1 MVGVSGLEGVV
12 QMGLTLLVG
21 GSVGWAIA
29 HWWGL
34 RERQRLIA
42 DRQQVEAALRRGEAQ
57 YQAILTA
64 IPDLMFR
71 VSREGIYLG
80 YVKTN
85 ALIDLLPQ
93 NYDPIG
99 RHLSEYLP
107 PEVVERQMR
116 VIQRA
121 LNSQQLQIYEQH
133 NVIQGHIQHEEVRV
147 IPCGPDEVLFIIRDI
162 SDRKQAELDRRQAEM
177 DLRRANEQLEA
188 LSRTDPLTQLANRRH
203 FDLYLQQV
211 WQQAGRDRQPL
222 SLILFDVDYFKSFN
236 DTYGHQAGDAC
247 LAQIA
252 QAAQQSQRSQDL
264 VARYGGEEFA
274 VILPQTNETG
284 ARTVASQLCR
294 RIDQLAIPHAGSQ
307 VSDRITISLGLSTL
321 VPIPPFQLQDLI
333 LQADAALYEAKRQG
347 RDRYIQYAVEESAN

>member
-1 MVGVSGLEGVV
+1 
-12 QMGLTLLVG
+12 MGLILLAG
-21 GSVGWAIA
+21 GGVGWAIA
-29 HWWGL
+29 RWQGQ
-34 RERQRLIA
+34 RERQGLLR
-42 DRQQVEAALRRGEAQ
+42 DRQQVEAALHRREGQ

-93 NYDPIG
+93 DYDPVG

-107 PEVVERQMR
+107 PEIVDRQMQ
-116 VIQRA
+116 VIEQA
-121 LNSQQLQIYEQH
+121 LNHQELQIYEQY
-133 NVIQGHIQHEEVRV
+133 NVIQGHLQYEEVRV

-162 SDRKQAELDRRQAEM
+162 SDRQQVELARHQAEI
-177 DLRRANEQLEA
+177 DLRRANEQLEE

-203 FDLYLQQV
+203 FDLYLEQI
-211 WQQAGRDRQPL
+211 WYQAARDRQPL

-252 QAAQQSQRSQDL
+252 QAAKQGQRSQDL

-274 VILPQTNETG
+274 LILPQTDAMG
-284 ARTVASQLCR
+284 ARTVASQLQQ
-294 RIDQLAIPHAGSQ
+294 RIDQLAIPHAGSP
-307 VSDRITISLGLSTL
+307 VSNHLTISLGVSTL
-321 VPIPPFQLQDLI
+321 VPGPPYQLQDLI
-333 LQADAALYEAKRQG
+333 LQADAALYAAKRQG
-347 RDRYIQYAVEESAN
+347 RDRYIQYHDTNS